1 VLRRLLM
8 TILFSIAIG
17 LGAFLV
23 FVVQPQVG
31 KLVLPLLGGTPA
43 VWNTCLVFF
52 QLSLLGGYL
61 YAHLISR
68 LALRV
73 QIALHLLVM
82 AVAGALVLPVSIAAA
97 SAPPDI
103 QMPSR
108 WLFTLLLVRVGAPF
122 VAISATA
129 PLLQRWLGGT
139 RHPQAHDPYF
149 LYAASNTG
157 SLLALLAYPVVIEP
171 LFPLHAQSD
180 MWTLGYVAL
189 ALLVAITGMAAW
201 RDRAPAARIDPLEE
215 SMVDLLEPLPVA
227 RRLRWIALAAVPASL
242 MLSVTTHLTTDV
254 AAVPLL
260 WIGPLSVYLL
270 TFVLAFAKRP
280 PLSHRWLCALLPVV
294 VLPPLLTISFSLTG
308 PWWALLIAHMVALF
322 VVAMVCHGELAADR
336 PSVARLT
343 QFYLWVAVGGALGG
357 LFNALVAPLVFH
369 SVVEY
374 PLGLLAACLLRPDA
388 ARLSARAN
396 ATARAIAMSIRRHP
410 FWRDLAWAAGALL
423 AALIV
428 ARAMAF
434 TGHADRALAAVAIP
448 LLVAIMQ
455 WPISRRYALCLVATL
470 LAVRFIDRPEYS
482 DLVIDRNFFGVVKV
496 RVTPDNK
503 YHVLMHGNILH
514 GMQPLVTKANERPVS
529 YYGPSGP
536 IGQVFSDQTAA
547 SPPSSASPARARV
560 GVVGLGIGTLI
571 AYGQPRDQW
580 TFFEINPNVVRI
592 ARDPRY
598 FTYLSQSRA
607 PYDIVM
613 GEGRLNLARQPDHE
627 FDLLVLDAFTSD
639 AVPTHLITREAV
651 QLYLDKL
658 KPDGLLLLNI
668 SNKYVSLA
676 PVLGAIARD
685 LDLTGRW
692 RMYVPT
698 PAQGEG
704 GEFPATWV
712 VMGRTATALG
722 AIATDRR
729 WDPLPTEARVP
740 AWTDSYSSLLGVMKW
755 TS

>member
-1 VLRRLLM
+1 M
-8 TILFSIAIG
+8 TILFSTAIG

-52 QLSLLGGYL
+52 QLSLLAGYL

-68 LALRV
+68 LALRLQV
-73 QIALHLLVM
+73 VTHLLVM
-82 AVAGALVLPVSIAAA
+82 ALAGALVLPVSIAAA
-97 SAPPDI
+97 STPPNIDT
-103 QMPSR
+103 PSR
-108 WLFTLLLVRVGAPF
+108 WLFTLLLTRVGMPF

-139 RHPQAHDPYF
+139 RHPHADDPYF
-149 LYAASNTG
+149 LYSASNTG
-157 SLLALLAYPVVIEP
+157 SLLALLAYPAVIEP
-171 LFPLHAQSD
+171 LLPLHAQSEF
-180 MWTLGYVAL
+180 WTIGYIAL
-189 ALLVAITGMAAW
+189 AGFIAVAGFVAW
-201 RDRAPAARIDPLEE
+201 HNRVPVAPDADPLDE
-215 SMVDLLEPLPVA
+215 SMVDLLEPLTVG
-227 RRLRWIALAAVPASL
+227 RRLRWIALAAIPASL

-260 WIGPLSVYLL
+260 WILPLSVYLL
-270 TFVLAFAKRP
+270 TFVLAFARRP
-280 PLSHRWLCALLPVV
+280 LLSHRWMCALLPVV
-294 VLPPLLTISFSLTG
+294 VLPPLLTISLGMMG
-308 PWWALLIAHMVALF
+308 PWWALLLAHIVALF
-322 VVAMVCHGELAADR
+322 IVAMVCHGELAADR

-343 QFYLWVAVGGALGG
+343 QFYLWVAFGGALGG
-357 LFNALVAPLVFH
+357 LFNTLVAPVIFH
-369 SVVEY
+369 SVAEY
-374 PLGLLAACLLRPDA
+374 PLGLVAACLLRPDA
-388 ARLSARAN
+388 ARLARTPTQTKTQTTLPA
-396 ATARAIAMSIRRHP
+396 RRHP
-410 FWRDLAWAAGALL
+410 IWRDLAWAIGALL
-423 AALIV
+423 TALIV
-428 ARAMAF
+428 ARVITF
-434 TGHADRALAAVAIP
+434 TGHPDSAVAAIAIP
-448 LLVAIMQ
+448 LLVAIMS
-455 WPISRRYALCLVATL
+455 WPTARRYALCLAAML
-470 LAVRFIDRPEYS
+470 LAVRLIEQPPYS
-482 DLVIDRNFFGVVKV
+482 DLIIDRNFFGVVKV

-514 GMQPLVTKANERPVS
+514 GMQPLVTNGYEHPVS

-536 IGQVFSDQTAA
+536 VGQVFADSAG
-547 SPPSSASPARARV
+547 PSRPRI

-580 TFFEINPNVVRI
+580 TFFEINPDVVRI

-613 GEGRLNLARQPDHE
+613 GEGRINLTRQPDHE

-639 AVPTHLITREAV
+639 AIPTHLITREAV
-651 QLYLDKL
+651 QLYFEKL
-658 KPDGLLLLNI
+658 KPTGLLLVNI

-676 PVLGAIARD
+676 PVLGAIAHD
-685 LDLTGRW
+685 LGLAGRFCMW
-692 RMYVPT
+692 VPT
-698 PAQGEG
+698 PTQGEH

-712 VMGRTATALG
+712 VIGRTAPALG
-722 AIATDRR
+722 PLVKDSR
-729 WDPLPTEARVP
+729 WEPLPTVPHVP

>member
-1 VLRRLLM
+1 M
-8 TILFSIAIG
+8 TLLFSTAIG

-52 QLSLLGGYL
+52 QLSLLGGYF
-61 YAHLISR
+61 YAHLVSR
-68 LALRV
+68 LAFRLQV
-73 QIALHLLVM
+73 VVHLFVM
-82 AVAGALVLPVSIAAA
+82 AVAGAIVLPISIAAT
-97 SAPPDI
+97 APPDVD
-103 QMPSR
+103 MPSR
-108 WLFTLLLVRVGAPF
+108 WLFSLLLVRVGGPF

-139 RHPQAHDPYF
+139 RHPHAHDPYF

-157 SLLALLAYPVVIEP
+157 SLLALLAYPAAIEP
-171 LFPLHAQSD
+171 ALSLHAQSD
-180 MWTLGYVAL
+180 LWTFGYVSL
-189 ALLVAITGMAAW
+189 GLLVALTGIVAW
-201 RDRAPAARIDPLEE
+201 RERAPPAVMDPLDE

-260 WIGPLSVYLL
+260 WVVPLSVYLL

-294 VLPPLLTISFSLTG
+294 VLPPLLTMSLGLNG
-308 PWWALLIAHMVALF
+308 PWWALLIAHLGALF

-343 QFYLWVAVGGALGG
+343 QFYLWISVGGALGG

-388 ARLSARAN
+388 
-396 ATARAIAMSIRRHP
+396 TRRSGGIQHVP
-410 FWRDLAWAAGALL
+410 ERVPIGQRPVWRDLAWGVGALVL
-423 AALIV
+423 ALVA
-428 ARAMAF
+428 ARAIGFA
-434 TGHADRALAAVAIP
+434 GHADRATAAISLP
-448 LLVAIMQ
+448 LIVAIMQ
-455 WPISRRYALCLVATL
+455 WPFARRFAFCLAATL
-470 LAVRFIDRPEYS
+470 LAMHWIDRPDYR
-482 DLVIDRNFFGVVKV
+482 DLVSDRNFFGVVKV
-496 RVTPDNK
+496 RVTPDEK

-514 GMQPLVTKANERPVS
+514 GMQPLITSGNERPEHPVS

-536 IGQVFSDQTAA
+536 MGQIFG
-547 SPPSSASPARARV
+547 SADAPARPRV

-571 AYGQPRDQW
+571 AYGTPHDQW

-613 GEGRLNLARQPDHE
+613 GEGRLNLARQHDRE

-639 AVPTHLITREAV
+639 AIPTHLITREAI

-658 KPDGLLLLNI
+658 KPSGILLLNI

-692 RMYVPT
+692 RFYVPT
-698 PAQGEG
+698 PKEADT

-712 VMGRTATALG
+712 VIGRTPAALG
-722 AIATDRR
+722 PLATDSR
-729 WDPLPTEARVP
+729 WEPLPTERRVP

>member
-1 VLRRLLM
+1 V
-8 TILFSIAIG
+8 TFLFSVTIG
-17 LGAFLV
+17 IGAFLV

-52 QLSLLGGYL
+52 QLSLLGGYF

-68 LALRV
+68 LAFRLQV
-73 QIALHLLVM
+73 VLHLLVM
-82 AVAGALVLPVSIAAA
+82 ALAGALVLPISIAAA
-97 SAPPDI
+97 TAPPDVAA
-103 QMPSR
+103 PSR
-108 WLFTLLLVRVGAPF
+108 WLFWLLLVRVGAPF

-139 RHPQAHDPYF
+139 RHPHSHDPYF

-157 SLLALLAYPVVIEP
+157 SLLALLAYPVVVEP
-171 LFPLHAQSD
+171 TLSLHTQSSA
-180 MWTLGYVAL
+180 WTAGYVTLG
-189 ALLVAITGMAAW
+189 LLIAFAGIVAW
-201 RDRAPAARIDPLEE
+201 RDRAPAAALDPLDE
-215 SMVDLLEPLPVA
+215 SMVDLLEPLPLG
-227 RRLRWIALAAVPASL
+227 RRLRWVALAAVPASL

-260 WIGPLSVYLL
+260 WVVPLSVYLL

-280 PLSHRWLCALLPVV
+280 LLSHRWLCALLPVV
-294 VLPPLLTISFSLTG
+294 VLPPLLTISLALTA
-308 PWWALLIAHMVALF
+308 PWWALLLAHMSALF

-343 QFYLWVAVGGALGG
+343 QFYLWISVGGALGG
-357 LFNALVAPLVFH
+357 LFNALVAPLLFH
-369 SVVEY
+369 SIVEY

-388 ARLSARAN
+388 TRARVVGQPMQPAQTVPAIRE
-396 ATARAIAMSIRRHP
+396 RAI
-410 FWRDLAWAAGALL
+410 WQDLAWAVGALAL
-423 AALIV
+423 ALV
-428 ARAMAF
+428 VGRAIIA
-434 TGHADRALAAVAIP
+434 TGHPSSATFAIGIP
-448 LLVAIMQ
+448 LVIAIAQ
-455 WPISRRYALCLVATL
+455 WPFSRRFALCLAATV
-470 LAVRFIDRPEYS
+470 LAVHLIDRHDYR

-496 RVTPDNK
+496 RVTPDEK

-514 GMQPLVTKANERPVS
+514 GMQPLITNANERPVA
-529 YYGPSGP
+529 YYGPAGP
-536 IGQVFSDQTAA
+536 MGQIFATD
-547 SPPSSASPARARV
+547 PARPRV

-571 AYGQPRDQW
+571 AYGQPSDQW
-580 TFFEINPNVVRI
+580 TFFEINPDVVRI

-613 GEGRLNLARQPDHE
+613 GEGRLNLARQHDAE
-627 FDLLVLDAFTSD
+627 FDVLVLDAFTSD
-639 AVPTHLITREAV
+639 AIPTHLITREAV
-651 QLYLDKL
+651 QLYLEKL
-658 KPDGLLLLNI
+658 KPGGILLLNI

-676 PVLGAIARD
+676 PVLGAITRD

-692 RMYVPT
+692 RFYVPT
-698 PAQGEG
+698 PKEADA

-712 VMGRTATALG
+712 VIGRTPAALG
-722 AIATDRR
+722 PLAGDSR
-729 WDPLPTEARVP
+729 WEPLPNERRIP

-755 TS
+755 AS

>member
-1 VLRRLLM
+1 VTL
-8 TILFSIAIG
+8 LFSTAIG

-52 QLSLLGGYL
+52 QISLLGGYF

-68 LALRV
+68 LALRLQV
-73 QIALHLLVM
+73 TLHVLVM
-82 AVAGALVLPVSIAAA
+82 LLAGALVLPVSIAAA

-103 QMPSR
+103 DTPSR
-108 WLFTLLLVRVGAPF
+108 WLFALLLVRVGAPF
-122 VAISATA
+122 IAISATA

-139 RHPQAHDPYF
+139 RHPHAHDPYF
-149 LYAASNTG
+149 LYSASNTG
-157 SLLALLAYPVVIEP
+157 SLLALLAYPAVIEP
-171 LFPLHAQSD
+171 ALSLQSQSRL
-180 MWTLGYVAL
+180 WTIGYVSL
-189 ALLVAITGMAAW
+189 AGLIAITGAVAW
-201 RDRAPAARIDPLEE
+201 RQRAPHAVIDPLDE
-215 SMVDLLEPLPVA
+215 SMVDLLEPLTIT

-260 WIGPLSVYLL
+260 WVVPLSVYLL

-280 PLSHRWLCALLPVV
+280 PLSHRWLCALLPVA
-294 VLPPLLTISFSLTG
+294 VLPPLLTISLALTG
-308 PWWALLIAHMVALF
+308 PWWALLLAHLVALF

-343 QFYLWVAVGGALGG
+343 QFYLWISVGGALGG
-357 LFNALVAPLVFH
+357 LFNTLVAPLVFH
-369 SVVEY
+369 SIAEY

-388 ARLSARAN
+388 ARAGV
-396 ATARAIAMSIRRHP
+396 TAASLGVGALRPGGVPAAPRQAILRRP
-410 FWRDLAWAAGALL
+410 FWRDLAWGVGALL
-423 AALIV
+423 LALIA
-428 ARAMAF
+428 ARIIGFA
-434 TGHADRALAAVAIP
+434 GHADRATAAIALPLMLA
-448 LLVAIMQ
+448 MTQ
-455 WPISRRYALCLVATL
+455 WPFSRRYAFCLAATL
-470 LAVRFIDRPEYS
+470 LAVRMIDRPEYS

-514 GMQPLVTKANERPVS
+514 GMQPLVTNANERPVS

-536 IGQVFSDQTAA
+536 IGQIFNNT
-547 SPPSSASPARARV
+547 SAGAPQRPRV

-571 AYGQPRDQW
+571 AYGRPHDQW

-607 PYDIVM
+607 PFDIVM
-613 GEGRLNLARQPDHE
+613 GEGRLNLARQPE
-627 FDLLVLDAFTSD
+627 NQFDVLVLDAFTSD
-639 AVPTHLITREAV
+639 AIPTHLITREAV
-651 QLYLDKL
+651 EMYLGKL
-658 KPDGLLLLNI
+658 KPGGILLLNI

-676 PVLGAIARD
+676 PVLGAITRD

-692 RMYVPT
+692 RFYLPT
-698 PAQGEG
+698 GKEADS

-712 VMGRTATALG
+712 VIGRTPAALG
-722 AIATDRR
+722 PLAADARWEALPTDRR
-729 WDPLPTEARVP
+729 IP

-755 TS
+755 SS

>member
-1 VLRRLLM
+1 M
-8 TILFSIAIG
+8 TWLFSTAIG

-52 QLSLLGGYL
+52 QLSLLGGYF
-61 YAHLISR
+61 YAHLIAR
-68 LALRV
+68 LELRL
-73 QIALHLLVM
+73 QIVLHVLVM
-82 AVAGALVLPVSIAAA
+82 LLAGALVLPISIAAA

-103 QMPSR
+103 DTPSR
-108 WLFTLLLVRVGAPF
+108 WLFTLLLIRVGAPF

-139 RHPQAHDPYF
+139 RHPHAHDPYF

-157 SLLALLAYPVVIEP
+157 SLLGLLAYPAAIEP
-171 LFPLHAQSD
+171 SFSLHTQSSA
-180 MWTLGYVAL
+180 WTAGYVSL
-189 ALLVAITGMAAW
+189 ALLIAIAGIVAW
-201 RDRAPAARIDPLEE
+201 RDRAPMPATLDPLDR
-215 SMVDLLEPLPVA
+215 SVVDVLEPLPIK

-260 WIGPLSVYLL
+260 WVVPLSVYLL
-270 TFVLAFAKRP
+270 TFVLAFARRP

-294 VLPPLLTISFSLTG
+294 VLPPLLTISLALTA
-308 PWWALLIAHMVALF
+308 PWWALLLAHMAALF

-343 QFYLWVAVGGALGG
+343 QFYLWISVGGALGG
-357 LFNALVAPLVFH
+357 LFNALVAPLLFH
-369 SVVEY
+369 SIVEY

-388 ARLSARAN
+388 GRPR
-396 ATARAIAMSIRRHP
+396 TADLAGRVRTSISEHP
-410 FWRDLAWAAGALL
+410 IWRDLAWAVG
-423 AALIV
+423 
-428 ARAMAF
+428 
-434 TGHADRALAAVAIP
+434 ALAAALVVGRLIAFAGHPDRATFAVALP
-448 LLVAIMQ
+448 LLVSIAQ
-455 WPISRRYALCLVATL
+455 WPMARRFALCLAATV
-470 LAVRFIDRPEYS
+470 LAVQLIDRPDYR

-496 RVTPDNK
+496 RVTPDEK

-514 GMQPLVTKANERPVS
+514 GMQPLVTNGNEKPVS

-536 IGQVFSDQTAA
+536 MGQIFATAGA
-547 SPPSSASPARARV
+547 PARPRV

-580 TFFEINPNVVRI
+580 TFFEINPDVVRI

-613 GEGRLNLARQPDHE
+613 GEGRINLTRQPDHE

-639 AVPTHLITREAV
+639 AIPTHLITREAV
-651 QLYLDKL
+651 QLYFEKL
-658 KPDGLLLLNI
+658 KPTGLLLVNI

-676 PVLGAIARD
+676 PVLGAISHD
-685 LDLTGRW
+685 LGLAGRFCMW
-692 RMYVPT
+692 VPT
-698 PAQGEG
+698 PTQGEH

-712 VMGRTATALG
+712 VIGRTAPALG
-722 AIATDRR
+722 PLVKDSR
-729 WDPLPTEARVP
+729 WEPLPTEPHVP